1 MLMIG
6 MAALF
11 LAGFLLLTVFGAQ
24 SFRSTAF
31 GRGGNMD
38 SRALSAYL
46 VTAAKSGDHERA
58 ITVRRDAAA
67 GDVLVL
73 ADGESGYA
81 LHVFCADGMLM
92 EDYAPIDAP
101 LSSERAQRIAATQR
115 ITFSYTSFFI
125 CFPRFQNPLSP
136 RRQTKKG
143 LDFWRRI

>member
-81 LHVFCADGMLM
+81 LHVFCADGMLI

-101 LSSERAQRIAATQR
+101 LSAERAQRIAATQR
-115 ITFSYTSFFI
+115 FEIVD
-125 CFPRFQNPLSP
+125 CG
-136 RRQTKKG
+136 G
-143 LDFWRRI
+143 LLEIFTDDGRVLIGVRSERGES